1 MNSNTEINL
10 FVLDIKKILSF
21 FFRGGSMEGG
31 LDKHTEGHK
40 TVGLKYQ
47 MVNPFCK
54 VVNKTFS
61 YEA

>member
-1 MNSNTEINL
+1 
-10 FVLDIKKILSF
+10 
-21 FFRGGSMEGG
+21 MEGG